1 MMDFIIAPTVTGI
14 VFLGI
19 YKLFELFV
27 RRRERMTIIE
37 KMGDKFTPD
46 MMGNPFMYSN
56 LKTSIKSFATLRIA
70 CLLLGMGLGLLV
82 GIFLSQYVIDG
93 MKNTSILQVYAN
105 SSIEYKKVMDIVS
118 LVIGA
123 STLLFGGLGLLV
135 AYLIESKQTKNNQ

>member
-1 MMDFIIAPTVTGI
+1 MMEFITAPLVTGI

-46 MMGNPFMYSN
+46 MMGNPFMSGQP
-56 LKTSIKSFATLRIA
+56 KTSSTSFTTLRVA
-70 CLLLGMGLGLLV
+70 CLLVGMGLGLLV
-82 GIFLSQYVIDG
+82 GFFVSQYAIVGINEAMISSTNYDF
-93 MKNTSILQVYAN
+93 KNVWNFS
-105 SSIEYKKVMDIVS
+105 E

-123 STLLFGGLGLLV
+123 STLLFGGLGLLI
-135 AYLIESKQTKNNQ
+135 AYLIETKHTKTNQ

>member
-1 MMDFIIAPTVTGI
+1 MMDFITAPLVTGI

-46 MMGNPFMYSN
+46 MMGNPFMSGQP
-56 LKTSIKSFATLRIA
+56 KASSASFTTLRVA
-70 CLLLGMGLGLLV
+70 CLLVGMGLGLLV
-82 GIFLSQYVIDG
+82 GFFVSQYAIIGINDAMLTPNNYG
-93 MKNTSILQVYAN
+93 YKNVWNFT
-105 SSIEYKKVMDIVS
+105 D

-123 STLLFGGLGLLV
+123 STLLFGGLGLLI
-135 AYLIESKQTKNNQ
+135 AYLIELRQEKNNP